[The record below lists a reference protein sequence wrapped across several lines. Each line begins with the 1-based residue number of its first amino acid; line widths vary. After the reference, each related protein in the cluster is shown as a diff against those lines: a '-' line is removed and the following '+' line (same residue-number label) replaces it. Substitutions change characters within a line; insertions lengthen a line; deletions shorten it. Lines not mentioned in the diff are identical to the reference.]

1 MADSST
7 TSNQNKNY
15 VTNDGKSS
23 TFGRGLMSYLQ
34 NKLPYS
40 NIVDTENNE
49 LNPKYKAFAN
59 IGLRRSEALSKH
71 SVSISNEY
79 NNMPIGSMG
88 KDTSFGQVMYA
99 NIQENKGARMRDY
112 RIMAAYSDVADALDE
127 ICDEA
132 INTDENGNE
141 VNVKYKN
148 IDLSGSDKT
157 MLDEEFSKFAN
168 YFDFKNRGW
177 QYFRQ
182 FLIEGELFFEL
193 IVHKDYLNE
202 GVLGVINLPA
212 ELIDPVYNNIQNMM
226 VKGFIYKKP
235 IFDPTRPDKQEKI
248 EFIPL
253 DENQVVYI
261 NSGVMNETK
270 NMVLPFLENAR
281 RAYRQLSLIEDAI
294 VIYRL
299 VRAPERLVFN
309 VDVGNMPAPKAEAY
323 LKKLISNYWSSKT
336 FDIDQADVVKKFN
349 PQSMLDAFWFPKRTG
364 SEGSSVSQLAGGQ
377 NLGELADLMYF
388 IKKLYRSLKVPT
400 SRLDPEDAFRD
411 GTEILREELKFARFI
426 IRQQQRFADGIKKG
440 FVTHLKFKG
449 LWEKLELNEQ
459 NLDVSFN
466 VPTNFYE
473 MRESQRL
480 EQKANNFNSIASS
493 EFVSK
498 TYAQKKYLGWKDKDI
513 LANRE
518 FLRKDAELQ
527 WELQQI
533 SSLGPAWKE
542 QVIAQDISGGEAL
555 GGEIGVGGEFG
566 GSAGPGGTPPPFGGG
581 AAEAGTPP
589 EAETAAPEEA
599 GTPPEAPAPAA

>member
-1 MADSST
+1 MPDT
-7 TSNQNKNY
+7 TPDRNANS
-15 VTNDGKSS
+15 VTNDGRAS
-23 TFGRGLMSYLQ
+23 TFGRNLKAFIQ
-34 NKLPYS
+34 NRLPYS

-49 LNPKYKAFAN
+49 LNPKYKTFASA
-59 IGLRRSEALSKH
+59 GMRRSEALAKNSI
-71 SVSISNEY
+71 SISNEY
-79 NNMPIGSMG
+79 NNLPIGSMG

-99 NIQENKGARMRDY
+99 NLQENKGGRLRDY

-127 ICDEA
+127 ICDET
-132 INTDENGNE
+132 INTDENGAELNI
-141 VNVKYKN
+141 KYRDVELNTDSK
-148 IDLSGSDKT
+148 IALDK
-157 MLDEEFSKFAN
+157 EFSKFGE
-168 YFDFKNRGW
+168 YFDLKNKGW

-182 FLIEGELFFEL
+182 LMVEGELFFEL
-193 IVHKDYLNE
+193 IIHKDYVDE

-226 VKGFIYKKP
+226 VKGFIYRKP
-235 IFDPTRPDKQEKI
+235 IFDPTKPDKVER
-248 EFIPL
+248 FDYIPL
-253 DENQVVYI
+253 DQNQVVYV

-336 FDIDQADVVKKFN
+336 FDIDQTDVVKKFN
-349 PQSMLDAFWFPKRTG
+349 PQSMLDAFWFPKRQG

-411 GTEILREELKFARFI
+411 GSEILREELKFARFI
-426 IRQQQRFADGIKKG
+426 IRQQQRFATGIKRG
-440 FVTHLKFKG
+440 FITHLKLKG
-449 LWEKLELNEQ
+449 LWDKYELTDNNIDIQ
-459 NLDVSFN
+459 FN

-473 MRESQRL
+473 LRENQRI
-480 EQKANNFNSIASS
+480 EMKAATYNSVANN

-533 SSLGPAWKE
+533 ATAGPAWKE
-542 QVIAQDISGGEAL
+542 QAIATDIGDGMGGEM
-555 GGEIGVGGEFG
+555 GGGMAAPMPAAGGGGGGV
-566 GSAGPGGTPPPFGGG
+566 PPFTGGPATPEG
-581 AAEAGTPP
+581 ATPAAPP
-589 EAETAAPEEA
+589 EGAAPE
-599 GTPPEAPAPAA
+599 GGPAPV

>member
-1 MADSST
+1 MPDT
-7 TSNQNKNY
+7 TPNRNANS
-15 VTNDGKSS
+15 VTNDGRAS
-23 TFGRGLMSYLQ
+23 TFGRNLKAFIQ
-34 NKLPYS
+34 NRLPYS
-40 NIVDTENNE
+40 NIVDTENND
-49 LNPKYKAFAN
+49 LNPKYKTFASA
-59 IGLRRSEALSKH
+59 GMRRSEALAKN

-79 NNMPIGSMG
+79 NNLPIGSMG

-99 NIQENKGARMRDY
+99 NLQENKGGRLRDY

-127 ICDEA
+127 ICDET
-132 INTDENGNE
+132 INTDENGAELNI
-141 VNVKYKN
+141 KYHDIELNTDSK
-148 IDLSGSDKT
+148 IALDK
-157 MLDEEFSKFAN
+157 EFSKFGE
-168 YFDFKNRGW
+168 YFDLKNKGW

-182 FLIEGELFFEL
+182 LMVEGELFFEL
-193 IVHKDYLNE
+193 IIHKDYIDE
-202 GVLGVINLPA
+202 GVLGVVNLPC

-226 VKGFIYKKP
+226 VKGFIYRKP
-235 IFDPTRPDKQEKI
+235 IFDPTKPDKVER
-248 EFIPL
+248 FDYIPL
-253 DENQVVYI
+253 DQNQVVYV

-336 FDIDQADVVKKFN
+336 FDIDQTDVVKKFN
-349 PQSMLDAFWFPKRTG
+349 PQSMLDAFWFPKRQG

-411 GTEILREELKFARFI
+411 GSEILREELKFARFI
-426 IRQQQRFADGIKKG
+426 IRQQQRFATGIKRG
-440 FVTHLKFKG
+440 FITHLKLKG
-449 LWEKLELNEQ
+449 LWDKYELTDN
-459 NLDVSFN
+459 NIDIKFN

-473 MRESQRL
+473 LRENQRI
-480 EQKANNFNSIASS
+480 EMKAATYNSVANN

-533 SSLGPAWKE
+533 ATAGPAWKE
-542 QVIAQDISGGEAL
+542 QAIATDIGDGIGGEM
-555 GGEIGVGGEFG
+555 GGGMAAPMPAAGGGGGGGVPPFTGGPATPEG
-566 GSAGPGGTPPPFGGG
+566 ATPAPPPEG
-581 AAEAGTPP
+581 
-589 EAETAAPEEA
+589 AAPE
-599 GTPPEAPAPAA
+599 GGPAPA

>member
-1 MADSST
+1 MADT
-7 TSNQNKNY
+7 TSNQNSNY
-15 VTNDGKSS
+15 VTNDGRSS
-23 TFGRGLMSYLQ
+23 TFGRSLMAYVK
-34 NKLPYS
+34 NKLPYT
-40 NIVDTENNE
+40 NIIDTNNDS
-49 LNPKYKAFAN
+49 LNPKYKIFAN
-59 IGLRRSEALSKH
+59 VGLRRTEALVKN
-71 SVSISNEY
+71 SISMSNEY
-79 NNMPIGSMG
+79 NNVPIGSMD
-88 KDTSFGQVMYA
+88 KDTTFGQVMYA
-99 NIQENKGARMRDY
+99 NIQENKGARLRDY

-132 INTDENGNE
+132 INTDDSGNE
-141 VNVKYKN
+141 LSIKYKN
-148 IDLSGSDKT
+148 LDLSGDDKQRI
-157 MLDEEFSKFAN
+157 DEEFSKFAN

-182 FLIEGELFFEL
+182 LLVEGELFFEL
-193 IVHKDYLNE
+193 IIHKDYVDE

-212 ELIDPVYNNIQNMM
+212 ELIDPVYNNIQNML
-226 VKGFIYKKP
+226 VKGFVYKKP
-235 IFDPTRPDKQEKI
+235 IFDPQRPDKQESV

-253 DENQVVYI
+253 DEHQIVYV

-309 VDVGNMPAPKAEAY
+309 VDVGNMSAPKAESY
-323 LKKLISNYWSSKT
+323 LKKLISNYWSTKT

-364 SEGSSVSQLAGGQ
+364 SDGSSVQQLQGGQ
-377 NLGELADLMYF
+377 NLGELSDLMYF

-400 SRLDPEDAFRD
+400 TRLDPQDTFKD
-411 GTEILREELKFARFI
+411 GSEILREELKFARFI
-426 IRQQQRFADGIKKG
+426 IRQQQRFAAGIKRG
-440 FVTHLKFKG
+440 FVTHLKLKK
-449 LWEKLELNEQ
+449 LWDKFDLTEENI
-459 NLDVSFN
+459 DVSFN

-473 MRESQRL
+473 MRENQRL
-480 EQKANNFNSIASS
+480 EQKANSYTSISNN

-498 TYAQKKYLGWKDKDI
+498 TFAQKKYLGWKDKDI

-542 QVIAQDISGGEAL
+542 QIIAQDVAGGGEAPM
-555 GGEIGVGGEFG
+555 GGGDMGGG
-566 GSAGPGGTPPPFGGG
+566 GPGGGTPPEFGGG
-581 AAEAGTPP
+581 PAAAGAPP
-589 EAETAAPEEA
+589 ETPGEAPTEA
-599 GTPPEAPAPAA
+599 PPETPAPAA

>member
-1 MADSST
+1 MPDT
-7 TSNQNKNY
+7 TPNRNANS
-15 VTNDGKSS
+15 VTNDGRAS
-23 TFGRGLMSYLQ
+23 TFGRNLKAFIQ
-34 NKLPYS
+34 NRLPYS
-40 NIVDTENNE
+40 NIVDTENND
-49 LNPKYKAFAN
+49 LNPKYKTFASA
-59 IGLRRSEALSKH
+59 GMRRSEALAKN

-79 NNMPIGSMG
+79 NNLPIGSMG

-99 NIQENKGARMRDY
+99 NLQEYKGVRLTEY

-127 ICDEA
+127 ICDET
-132 INTDENGNE
+132 INTDENGAELNI
-141 VNVKYKN
+141 KYRDVELNTDSK
-148 IDLSGSDKT
+148 IALDK
-157 MLDEEFSKFAN
+157 EFSKFGE
-168 YFDFKNRGW
+168 YFDLKNKGW

-182 FLIEGELFFEL
+182 LMVEGELFFEL
-193 IVHKDYLNE
+193 IIHKDYIDE
-202 GVLGVINLPA
+202 GVLGVINLPG

-226 VKGFIYKKP
+226 VKGFIYRKP
-235 IFDPTRPDKQEKI
+235 IFDPTKPDKVER
-248 EFIPL
+248 FDYIPL
-253 DENQVVYI
+253 DQNQVVYV

-323 LKKLISNYWSSKT
+323 LKKLINNYWSSKT
-336 FDIDQADVVKKFN
+336 FDIDETDVVKKFN
-349 PQSMLDAFWFPKRTG
+349 PQSMLDAFWFPKRQG

-411 GTEILREELKFARFI
+411 GSEILREELKFARFI
-426 IRQQQRFADGIKKG
+426 IRQQQRFATGIKRG
-440 FVTHLKFKG
+440 FITHLKLKG
-449 LWEKLELNEQ
+449 LWDKYELTDNNIDIQ
-459 NLDVSFN
+459 FN

-473 MRESQRL
+473 LRENQRI
-480 EQKANNFNSIASS
+480 EMKAATYNSVANN

-533 SSLGPAWKE
+533 ATAGPAWKE
-542 QVIAQDISGGEAL
+542 QAIATDISGGM
-555 GGEIGVGGEFG
+555 GGEMGGGMAAPMPAAGGGGGGGV
-566 GSAGPGGTPPPFGGG
+566 PPFTGGPATPEG
-581 AAEAGTPP
+581 ATPAAPP
-589 EAETAAPEEA
+589 EGATPE
-599 GTPPEAPAPAA
+599 GGPAPA